1 MSKVLGIISCN
12 YKFSKLY
19 ELNQNRPTAAIPVG
33 GRYTI
38 IDFPLSNLVNAGVK
52 SVGIIMPMDYR
63 PILDHIRSGKSWG
76 LDRKAGGL
84 FILPGENNWV
94 YRNNKFSRRDL
105 KNNIDFLNTEKVKYV
120 ILTSSNSIINIDF
133 KEVLDFHKENES
145 DITLVYKRELSEKCD
160 GLAHVIDIDSNGDI
174 LDISKVS
181 EVDVKECNAI
191 TEQIIIRRDLLLELI
206 FDPVE
211 EDKVS
216 LIDIIKDKIGYL
228 KIKGYEFKGFYASV
242 FSKESYYDV
251 NMKMMKPEVTDE
263 LFLRKNKIVTKN
275 KDNPPTKYSKDSNV
289 KGSLVSSGCQI
300 AGSVENSLIFRGVK
314 ISKGVKI
321 KNSIIMHECIIG
333 ENVVLENVI
342 LDKSVSISKGI
353 EIIGSEAS
361 PTFIPKFKSL

>member
-12 YKFSKLY
+12 YQFSKLY

-38 IDFPLSNLVNAGVK
+38 IDFSLSNLVNAGVK
-52 SVGIIMPMDYR
+52 SVGIIMPVDYR

-76 LDRKAGGL
+76 LDRKSGGL

-105 KNNIDFLNTEKVKYV
+105 KNNVDFLNIEKVEYV

-133 KEVLDFHKENES
+133 REVLDFHKENEA
-145 DITLVYKRELSEKCD
+145 DITLVYKRESREKYD
-160 GLAHVIDIDSNGDI
+160 GLAHILDVDSNGDVT
-174 LDISKVS
+174 DICKVA
-181 EVDVKECNAI
+181 EVEARKCNAF

-216 LIDIIKDKIGYL
+216 LIEMIKDKTPYL
-228 KIKGYEFKGFYASV
+228 KVKGYEFKGFYASV

-251 NMKMMKPEVTDE
+251 NMEIMKPEVTKE
-263 LFLRKNKIVTKN
+263 LFLRKNKIVTKTR
-275 KDNPPTKYSKDSNV
+275 DNPPTKYTKEASV
-289 KGSLVSSGCQI
+289 KGSLISSGCQI
-300 AGSVENSLIFRGVK
+300 SGTIENSLIFRGVK
-314 ISKGVKI
+314 VSKGAI
-321 KNSIIMHECIIG
+321 IRNSIVMHECEIG
-333 ENVVLENVI
+333 EDVVLENVI
-342 LDKSVSISKGI
+342 LDKSVKISKGI
-353 EIIGSEAS
+353 EIVGNEAS